1 MVLVPLLLKLYV
13 GDTVIVTPVGK
24 VVGLTDPVCWMDGEF
39 DIVVVTV
46 CFVVDDIDGVWVL
59 VLLIEGDAVTV
70 WVNLVER
77 LNLIVREGFGVIVIV
92 FELVKDPVCV
102 TEVVDVL
109 ELLAEPVLVLL
120 PDADFDCLALV
131 VPLFDTVFCAVVE
144 DVELIVGLC
153 VLD

>member
-1 MVLVPLLLKLYV
+1 MPLLLKLYV

-24 VVGLTDPVCWMDGEF
+24 VVGLTDHVCRIDGEF
-39 DIVVVTV
+39 DNVVVTV

-70 WVNLVER
+70 WVNFVER
-77 LNLIVREGFGVIVIV
+77 LNLIVSVGIGLIVVV

-120 PDADFDCLALV
+120 LDADFDCLALV
-131 VPLFDTVFCAVVE
+131 VPLFDAVFCAVVE